1 MPAARAHAS
10 LPTPKTKIRF
20 RKTPATPVGKR
31 RRMAQA
37 QHTPAATAKVAR
49 STPRATAARP
59 QGRLLEA
66 VSTARFAL
74 LVGAV
79 VGGFILYVGH
89 VHATQQVLNEV
100 QQLRRENM
108 TLHLRYN
115 RVKGE
120 FDRATGPGVIY
131 QRAEALGLKPGIPY
145 RPLVTR
151 P

>member
-1 MPAARAHAS
+1 MPATRANRS
-10 LPTPKTKIRF
+10 LPTAKTKIRF
-20 RKTPATPVGKR
+20 RKAAVSPTGKQRRVAKPQNPSPRTKATR
-31 RRMAQA
+31 N
-37 QHTPAATAKVAR
+37 
-49 STPRATAARP
+49 TAASPTRP
-59 QGRLLEA
+59 RFLEA
-66 VSTARFAL
+66 MSTVRFAL

-89 VHATQQVLNEV
+89 VHATQQVLDEL

-108 TLHLRYN
+108 ELHLRYN

-131 QRAEALGLKPGIPY
+131 QRAEALGLKPGVP
-145 RPLVTR
+145 RHPQVTL